1 MAKNYYIILGLP
13 GDASEED
20 IRSAYRRLAKNVHP
34 DHYGMDSAPFLQ
46 LQEAYEVLSNPL
58 KRRKYDDSLKKAKK
72 TAEPFK
78 DVTAETLSRKHM
90 GPFSSPIQ
98 DMSDVFLTRS
108 FNPFTPSLD
117 EIFDCLWN
125 NFTGIQNGYLTVRF
139 RITEDIEWE

>member
-1 MAKNYYIILGLP
+1 
-13 GDASEED
+13 
-20 IRSAYRRLAKNVHP
+20 
-34 DHYGMDSAPFLQ
+34 MDSAPFLQ